1 MKAKLFIFSF
11 LLWSVVLADDSM
23 TNCKEGLHSLVC
35 LENID
40 VDIDH
45 GILVLTCTYDK
56 YKWVEIT
63 PSSELYVNGK
73 QITLTRAQKSMVSEF
88 YDRFMD
94 IINQAKEIGIES
106 AKIGLK
112 GVKVGLV
119 AVEGLLKVALE
130 EYDTESFQE
139 EIEEEAENLED
150 KAEELEELTDELEES
165 AEELEELHHQLKA
178 EIVELNQQFW
188 F

>member
-1 MKAKLFIFSF
+1 MKSKLFIFSF

-23 TNCKEGLHSLVC
+23 TNCKDGLHSLAC
-35 LENID
+35 LEHID

-63 PSSELYVNGK
+63 PSSELYVNGE
-73 QITLTRAQKSMVSEF
+73 QITLTRAQKNMVSDY

-94 IINQAKEIGIES
+94 IINQAKQIGIES
-106 AKIGLK
+106 TRIGLK

-119 AVEGLLKVALE
+119 AVEGLLKVALD
-130 EYDTESFQE
+130 EYDKESFQE
-139 EIEEEAENLED
+139 EIEEESEQLD
-150 KAEELEELTDELEES
+150 DRAEELEDLADELEES
-165 AEELEELHHQLKA
+165 AEELEELHHQLKT
-178 EIVELNQQFW
+178 EIVELNQQVW